1 MVAMMVTLCMLAIR
15 SGLAWSVAHGPLEA
29 ASCAHCERTSIAM
42 LAKKFKGG
50 NLDDFLSAGEA
61 EAKYGPQ
68 RYAAVYEDLRKL
80 EVTRER
86 GERERAYSKKVYEAL
101 KRQLLVDHAFLSL
114 MLTAAVWSFFDLM
127 VVRSFA
133 VGAALGTLYLVLS
146 QRSADSFGATSIEET
161 KGGPPPLIVPVIL
174 VLLVAKNPGTFGFL
188 PTFAGFS
195 VERLATVAQA
205 FYPADFGL
213 APSEIEGSDEL

>member
-1 MVAMMVTLCMLAIR
+1 MRTTLA
-15 SGLAWSVAHGPLEA
+15 
-29 ASCAHCERTSIAM
+29 
-42 LAKKFKGG
+42 
-50 NLDDFLSAGEA
+50 
-61 EAKYGPQ
+61 
-68 RYAAVYEDLRKL
+68 
-80 EVTRER
+80 
-86 GERERAYSKKVYEAL
+86 
-101 KRQLLVDHAFLSL
+101 L